1 MTYMAESVTE
11 VKQCTRITDGARCER
26 EATATHQWCKKCKAA
41 YQGEY
46 RALQLSRAYSDG
58 ARAMRQA
65 IAVKF
70 AGFGMMAVAAREVAR
85 FAGETELPVRDFG
98 ASTDD

>member
-1 MTYMAESVTE
+1 
-11 VKQCTRITDGARCER
+11 
-26 EATATHQWCKKCKAA
+26 
-41 YQGEY
+41 
-46 RALQLSRAYSDG
+46 
-58 ARAMRQA
+58 MRQA

-85 FAGETELPVRDFG
+85 FAGETELPVRDLG